1 MQHQPVPAR
10 ATALPFNELE
20 DDICR
25 TKNSVGLLQRLIEDC
40 VQPGRLTD
48 EDGRFIHYAAIN
60 ALREVQEL
68 HTKFYAAVEA
78 GV

>member
-1 MQHQPVPAR
+1 MQHAPVPANT
-10 ATALPFNELE
+10 TALSFSELE

-48 EDGRFIHYAAIN
+48 EDGRYIHYAAIN
-60 ALREVQEL
+60 ALREVSEL
-68 HTKFYAAVEA
+68 HTKFYAAMSQA
-78 GV
+78 

>member
-1 MQHQPVPAR
+1 MQHTYVPAN
-10 ATALPFNELE
+10 ATALSFNELE

-25 TKNSVGLLQRLIEDC
+25 AKNSVGLLQRLIEDC

-60 ALREVQEL
+60 ALLEV
-68 HTKFYAAVEA
+68 
-78 GV
+78 

>member
-1 MQHQPVPAR
+1 MQHAIVPAS

-48 EDGRFIHYAAIN
+48 EDGRYIHYAAIN
-60 ALREVQEL
+60 ALREVQALSE
-68 HTKFYAAVEA
+68 KFYAAMEVA
-78 GV
+78 A

>member
-1 MQHQPVPAR
+1 MQHTPVPANV
-10 ATALPFNELE
+10 TALPFSELE

-40 VQPGRLTD
+40 VHPGRLTD

-60 ALREVQEL
+60 ALREVSEL
-68 HTKFYAAVEA
+68 HVKFYAAMEIGA
-78 GV
+78 

>member
-1 MQHQPVPAR
+1 MQRVPVPAN
-10 ATALPFNELE
+10 ATALPLNELE

-40 VQPGRLTD
+40 VQPGRMTD
-48 EDGRFIHYAAIN
+48 EDGRYIHYAAIN

-68 HTKFYAAVEA
+68 HTRFYAAMEA

>member
-1 MQHQPVPAR
+1 MQHQPVPAN

-40 VQPGRLTD
+40 VQPGRLTE

-60 ALREVQEL
+60 ALREVQAL
-68 HTKFYAAVEA
+68 SDRFYAAMKVGA
-78 GV
+78 

>member
-1 MQHQPVPAR
+1 M
-10 ATALPFNELE
+10 PFTDLE

-40 VQPGRLTD
+40 VQPGRLTE

-60 ALREVQEL
+60 ALREVSEL
-68 HTKFYAAVEA
+68 HTKFYAAMEA
-78 GV
+78 AA

>member
-1 MQHQPVPAR
+1 MQHATVPAN
-10 ATALPFNELE
+10 AEALPFSELKDE
-20 DDICR
+20 ICR

-60 ALREVQEL
+60 ALREVQAL
-68 HTKFYAAVEA
+68 SDKFYAAMETLQ
-78 GV
+78 